1 MAETKR
7 TSATERAEAVVA
19 DLARRGEVRAR
30 DLQKFAKAVLD
41 RAEQSRTELTR
52 LIQKE
57 INRQVKALGLA
68 TREEVDTLKRRVAK
82 LEKPAR
88 KPRTAPKKS

>member
-1 MAETKR
+1 M
-7 TSATERAEAVVA
+7 A
-19 DLARRGEVRAR
+19 DLAKRGEVRAR
-30 DLQKFAKAVLD
+30 DLQKLARAVVE
-41 RAEQSRTELTR
+41 RAERNRTELTR

-68 TREEVDTLKRRVAK
+68 TREEVDTLKKRVAA

>member
-1 MAETKR
+1 MADAKNR
-7 TSATERAEAVVA
+7 TAAERAEQVVG

-57 INRQVKALGLA
+57 IRRQVKALGLA
-68 TREEVDTLKRRVAK
+68 TRDEVDTLKKRVAK